1 MAGGYAKPA
10 CSPAAANGSTVPHMQ
25 TGQDNTDAAGPG
37 LDMPLDDERQ
47 PHPARDVFVGLFILA
62 WACAG
67 WISIAGNAY
76 IFNDVGLDP
85 GPSLLPIAVLSILS
99 VGGLAILASG
109 GVRALRTRIPQTARP
124 HGLAR
129 SLRPHLVPAALLV
142 SMVAYPALMTV
153 IGYTAATV
161 VFVLGWILALTG
173 WRRLADGRA
182 RLFALLGAVL
192 ATAAVAAILYT
203 GFVVVIHAPLP

>member
-1 MAGGYAKPA
+1 MAGGYAKPV
-10 CSPAAANGSTVPHMQ
+10 CSPAATNGSTVPQMQ
-25 TGQDNTDAAGPG
+25 TGQDKTDAAGPG
-37 LDMPLDDERQ
+37 LDMPLDDEGKS
-47 PHPARDVFVGLFILA
+47 HPVRDVLVGLFILA

-67 WISIAGNAY
+67 WISIAGNPY

-99 VGGLAILASG
+99 VGGLAILTG
-109 GVRALRTRIPQTARP
+109 GGIRALRTRTPRAAPPR
-124 HGLAR
+124 GLAPA
-129 SLRPHLVPAALLV
+129 LRPHMVPAALLV
-142 SMVAYPALMTV
+142 SMVAYPTLMTA

-173 WRRLADGRA
+173 WQRLADGRSRGLA
-182 RLFALLGAVL
+182 FLAAVL